1 MGTEV
6 REGLCYR
13 RNPASQRTGKWKSH
27 ASGYSYFLAC
37 QPKMGIGSRL
47 YASAVPSDDARCI
60 WQICPFRS
68 GSPCDLVALGEFWK
82 SEKSSVRGTC
92 SNMSML
98 HDYMVLR
105 SKEKCKRGKADNA
118 IYSLFHGSYEWLRYH
133 SCSKYR
139 DSDDVY
145 CLMTGVTNTF
155 PESKRSL
162 ADCFGRKSG
171 SVSERKM
178 PMDCFLSALRD
189 FSCTAHFFYAS
200 FFGYVKIRWQRE
212 KHFHFAYRRLI
223 TWMI

>member
-27 ASGYSYFLAC
+27 ASGYSFFLAC

-47 YASAVPSDDARCI
+47 YASADPSDDARCI
-60 WQICPFRS
+60 WQICPFRC

-82 SEKSSVRGTC
+82 SEKPSIRGTC

-105 SKEKCKRGKADNA
+105 SKEKCKREKADNA
-118 IYSLFHGSYEWLRYH
+118 IYSLFHGSYEWRRYH

-145 CLMTGVTNTF
+145 FLMTGEMNTF
-155 PESKRSL
+155 PEGKRSL
-162 ADCFGRKSG
+162 ADCFGKKSG
-171 SVSERKM
+171 SVSERKT
-178 PMDCFLSALRD
+178 PMDCFPKR
-189 FSCTAHFFYAS
+189 
-200 FFGYVKIRWQRE
+200 
-212 KHFHFAYRRLI
+212 FA
-223 TWMI
+223 